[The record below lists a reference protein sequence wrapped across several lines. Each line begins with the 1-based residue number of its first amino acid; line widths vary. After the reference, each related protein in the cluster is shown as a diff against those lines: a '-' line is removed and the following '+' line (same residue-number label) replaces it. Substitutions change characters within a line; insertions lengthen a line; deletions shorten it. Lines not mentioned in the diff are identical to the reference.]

1 MVADHVV
8 VCGDS
13 DDGRSGV
20 APVFFRGRDNRVSAA
35 EIVMVLKYCVA
46 IFLPVDTG
54 IFLQNARCKVTIPQL
69 N

>member
-20 APVFFRGRDNRVSAA
+20 APVFFHGRDNRVSAA

-46 IFLPVDTG
+46 IFGL
-54 IFLQNARCKVTIPQL
+54 
-69 N
+69 